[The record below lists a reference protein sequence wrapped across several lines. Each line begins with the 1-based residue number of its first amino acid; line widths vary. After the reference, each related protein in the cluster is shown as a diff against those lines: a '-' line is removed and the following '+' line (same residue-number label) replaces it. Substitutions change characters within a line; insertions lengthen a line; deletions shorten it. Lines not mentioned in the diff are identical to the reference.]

1 MDGKYDDE
9 HRRKFIENLFAIFE
23 AGGYDTFGDL
33 TSHLT
38 QSLPIMLAAA
48 RNIDVE
54 DRDVMIEVSKASPR
68 QPPRRCN
75 LGQVVGGHQTGFAS
89 QSQ

>member
-54 DRDVMIEVSKASPR
+54 DRDVMIEVLKGFAATAAAR
-68 QPPRRCN
+68 N